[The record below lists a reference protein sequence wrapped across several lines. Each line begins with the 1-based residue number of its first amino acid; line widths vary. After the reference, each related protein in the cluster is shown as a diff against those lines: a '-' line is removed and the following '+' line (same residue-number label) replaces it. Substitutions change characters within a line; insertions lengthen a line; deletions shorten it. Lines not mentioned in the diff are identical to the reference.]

1 MVVTKEERTQLRILD
16 EAARLFNQKGYA
28 GTAISD
34 IMEAT
39 GLAKGGIYGKFGTKG
54 ELEVAAFDHAVAVT
68 ASAIRDALAGE
79 TTAPGKLHTLL
90 RFYERFLF
98 DPPVRGG
105 CMIMNASIEAD
116 DANPRL
122 RGRVVHAMDGWVGF
136 LTRVIREGIRQGE
149 IRKGI
154 DPATYASLFFATL
167 SGGLMMAKAYGD
179 QRKLTI
185 ALDHLHGLIDR
196 ELAARET

>member
-1 MVVTKEERTQLRILD
+1 MAVTKGELTQLRILD
-16 EAARLFNQKGYA
+16 EASRLFNQKGYA

-39 GLAKGGIYGKFGTKG
+39 GLAKGGIYGRFGTKG
-54 ELEVAAFDHAVAVT
+54 DLEIAAFDHAVAVT
-68 ASAIRDALAGE
+68 ASAIREALAGE
-79 TTAPGKLHTLL
+79 TAAPGKLHALL
-90 RFYERFLF
+90 RFYERFVF

-122 RGRVVHAMDGWVGF
+122 RGRVVHAMDGWVTF
-136 LTRVIREGIRQGE
+136 LARVIREGMKHGE
-149 IRKGI
+149 IRKGV
-154 DPATYASLFFATL
+154 DAAAYASLFFATL

-185 ALDHLHGLIDR
+185 ALDHLHGIVDR
-196 ELAARET
+196 ELAV